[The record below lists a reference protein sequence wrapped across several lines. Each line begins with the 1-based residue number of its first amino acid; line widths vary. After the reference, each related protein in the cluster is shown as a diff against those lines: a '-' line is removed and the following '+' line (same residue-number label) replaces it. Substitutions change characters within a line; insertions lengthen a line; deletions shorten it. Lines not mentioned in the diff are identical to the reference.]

1 MKNNEITKLNLFS
14 DLSDNK
20 KINFTIK
27 TTKNAEKVTT
37 LFSDYAKPLV
47 DRYEFIKGF
56 NEGVLDFYSIK
67 KNLNQKL

>member
-1 MKNNEITKLNLFS
+1 MK
-14 DLSDNK
+14 K
-20 KINFTIK
+20 KINFIIK
-27 TTKNAEKVTT
+27 TTKNTEKITT

-67 KNLNQKL
+67 KK